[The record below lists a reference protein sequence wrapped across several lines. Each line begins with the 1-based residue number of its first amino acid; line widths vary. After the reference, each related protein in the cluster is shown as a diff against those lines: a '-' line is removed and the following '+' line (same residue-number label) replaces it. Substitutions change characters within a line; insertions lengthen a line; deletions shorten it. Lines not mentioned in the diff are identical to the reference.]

1 MRYFAVC
8 IWLCLQLWAQQTGDS
23 PAPKPPEP
31 APVVVDGKTILWVR
45 TNLGAFTPEARAEGI
60 RSRILKLGD
69 SSPDQPVPVEIREE
83 AGLLM
88 IYAAGEMI
96 MAISEADARAEN
108 TTKEQLAK
116 LNSYA
121 ITQALADYR
130 AMHKWSNILMGA
142 GRALLAWA
150 LFVLI
155 VWLARRGFSLASNRI
170 EAWFAGKAGGKGSPG
185 LFAILWERLL
195 LFALLLLK
203 IAAGLFLLV
212 QFSVL
217 LTFTFSQFPA
227 TRGISFSVIDTL
239 MQTLRELGQS
249 LLDYLPRGL
258 FVVVV
263 AVIAH
268 YLLQMAKVAFR
279 AIERGDVSIKSLP
292 PDMAPMTY
300 QLVRAGMLVFV
311 LIIVFPYLPGSQSE
325 AFKGIS
331 IFLGILFSLGSGSAI
346 SNVLAGVVLA
356 YMRAYKVGDR
366 IHVGE
371 HMGDVISRGML
382 VTKLKTIKNVEVTIP
397 NASIL
402 GNQVQNFS
410 ANAKGLGLI
419 LNTTVTIGYDA
430 PWRQVHEILIE
441 AARRTEGILEDPPP
455 FVLQTSLNDFHIS
468 YEINAYTNRPNDN
481 HNIYSRLHANIQES
495 FNRAGV
501 EIMSPTFL
509 ALRDGNTVTTP
520 PSHRPEGY
528 EAPAFRVEQRSSRA
542 EG

>member
-1 MRYFAVC
+1 
-8 IWLCLQLWAQQTGDS
+8 
-23 PAPKPPEP
+23 
-31 APVVVDGKTILWVR
+31 
-45 TNLGAFTPEARAEGI
+45 
-60 RSRILKLGD
+60 
-69 SSPDQPVPVEIREE
+69 
-83 AGLLM
+83 
-88 IYAAGEMI
+88 
-96 MAISEADARAEN
+96 
-108 TTKEQLAK
+108 
-116 LNSYA
+116 
-121 ITQALADYR
+121 
-130 AMHKWSNILMGA
+130 
-142 GRALLAWA
+142 
-150 LFVLI
+150 
-155 VWLARRGFSLASNRI
+155 
-170 EAWFAGKAGGKGSPG
+170 
-185 LFAILWERLL
+185 
-195 LFALLLLK
+195 
-203 IAAGLFLLV
+203 
-212 QFSVL
+212 
-217 LTFTFSQFPA
+217 
-227 TRGISFSVIDTL
+227 

-495 FNRAGV
+495 FNGQAWKSCRPPFWRCGTATP
-501 EIMSPTFL
+501 SPLRPRIGRKDTKPRRFAWSRDLRGRRDEPHLRRLRPGGFL
-509 ALRDGNTVTTP
+509 SAIQQAIP
-520 PSHRPEGY
+520 F
-528 EAPAFRVEQRSSRA
+528 AQ
-542 EG
+542 